1 MGFARLL
8 ILLAALGF
16 GFHLWQQHQRAGT
29 LTSAQA
35 SPGGFV
41 PAAMPDGA
49 SPGTVLILAPVNC
62 PSDAAQRADALA
74 AALTRMGVPNVR
86 GDRFALNFSNPSDEE
101 RAAADRAVAVLNG
114 TIPAVFVNGMAKAN
128 PSAEEVAE
136 EYRRT
141 TKKMRP
147 L

>member
-16 GFHLWQQHQRAGT
+16 GFHLWQQHQRTST
-29 LTSAQA
+29 LTSAPA

-41 PAAMPDGA
+41 PTAMPEGA
-49 SPGTVLILAPVNC
+49 APNTVLILAPLNC

-74 AALTRMGVPNVR
+74 ADLSRMGVPNVR
-86 GDRFALNFSNPSDEE
+86 GNSFSLHVSNPSDDE
-101 RAAADRAVAVLNG
+101 RAATDRAVAVLNG
-114 TIPAVFVNGMAKAN
+114 TIPAVFINGMAKAN
-128 PSAEEVAE
+128 PSAQEVAE

-141 TKKMRP
+141 ARQ
-147 L
+147 